1 MHGGWRRAGSTPGRG
16 SAEGTQ
22 SKPCRRSLAF
32 PLRISASP
40 RLCVKS
46 SGISR
51 PCKEGDDLWQ
61 NASKR
66 SGLRPRL
73 KRAGRID
80 ETLLAHYVAERSNLS
95 KADVTHA
102 LLELS
107 AAIEDFVLLGH
118 SVRLSGLGLITP
130 SMNTQG
136 ELTLRILPDP
146 HLLRAI
152 NDRRR
157 FTGKIINAA
166 NLGKSGDELAAQ
178 WDSLHPDDPVET

>member
-1 MHGGWRRAGSTPGRG
+1 MAKRIKA
-16 SAEGTQ
+16 
-22 SKPCRRSLAF
+22 
-32 PLRISASP
+32 ISA
-40 RLCVKS
+40 
-46 SGISR
+46 
-51 PCKEGDDLWQ
+51 
-61 NASKR
+61 
-66 SGLRPRL
+66 LRPRL

-118 SVRLSGLGLITP
+118 SVRLAGLGLITP